1 MTPNN
6 EPDPS
11 SFRGFLKSLKDGN
24 SEFREAMRYWI
35 DCAKQI
41 FRDFIDEQTRE
52 KLSVFTF
59 PDRSLAVNFSK
70 EVAAAINADPLCEFS
85 AEPALPQKMSRLD
98 EYFAPCITVTKS
110 GVRPVTGAI
119 VVSHNAFQPCGISVD
134 GGVMRIAFTMPQ
146 VKQPAVADVCRSC
159 GQTVKIN
166 S

>member
-35 DCAKQI
+35 DCTKQI

-85 AEPALPQKMSRLD
+85 AQPASPQKMNPFD
-98 EYFAPCITVTKS
+98 EYFAPCITVVKS
-110 GVRPVTGAI
+110 GFAPVTGAI
-119 VVSHNAFQPCGISVD
+119 VISHNTFKPAGVRVD
-134 GGVMRIAFTMPQ
+134 GGLLRISVNIPDVA
-146 VKQPAVADVCRSC
+146 PAPEPKHC
-159 GQTVKIN
+159 GGCGRPIETR
-166 S
+166 